1 MNDDDSHRSRSVLGA
16 PLAITAHPRY
26 NGPSMIITNR
36 ARLGLGGLLLIA
48 VGVTGFFL
56 LRRAAPVPL
65 ELGDK
70 AVDFTVP
77 RLDGGEIALRNY
89 RGHVVL
95 VNFWATWCPPCIE
108 ETPSLEKFAEQ
119 VKPYGVDVIGV
130 SVDQDPAA
138 LAKYIKDY
146 HLTYPIGRDPSQAL
160 AWRYG
165 TRLWPETYI
174 IGRDGRVASKIISN
188 TDWEDPRM
196 ISFVR
201 ELAEGS
207 KQ

>member
-1 MNDDDSHRSRSVLGA
+1 MLGA

-26 NGPSMIITNR
+26 NASMIVTNR
-36 ARLGLGGLLLIA
+36 AKLGLGGLLIIA
-48 VGVTGFFL
+48 AGVTSSFL
-56 LRRAAPVPL
+56 LRRGAPAPL

-70 AVDFTVP
+70 ALDFTVP
-77 RLDGGEIALRNY
+77 RLDGGEVALRNY

-119 VKPYGVDVIGV
+119 VKPYGIEVIGV
-130 SVDQDPAA
+130 SVDQDPAM
-138 LAKYIKDY
+138 LEKFIRDY
-146 HLTYPIGRDPSQAL
+146 HLTFPIGRDPKQTLS
-160 AWRYG
+160 WRYG
-165 TRLWPETYI
+165 TRLFPETYI

-188 TDWEDPRM
+188 IDWEDPRI

-201 ELAEGS
+201 DLAES
-207 KQ
+207 RRQ